1 MGLPPA
7 VARIFERADRA
18 RHREGTLRCSI
29 ELSTWWV
36 YIYIQTR
43 EQCIERHA
51 VPSWSLFLHIGV
63 TKATVQL
70 LALAVPFRPCFCHNA
85 TGFLLHEG
93 IGPLPMQMPMFPES
107 IDLDRTDRTKFL
119 FVEVLTCLQ
128 HTFDIFE

>member
-1 MGLPPA
+1 MLNRA
-7 VARIFERADRA
+7 VNLVGI
-18 RHREGTLRCSI
+18 
-29 ELSTWWV
+29 